1 MNLLFCRLSI
11 LTIFLSFFSFNL
23 LAAEL
28 GIKHEYG
35 LSILGSY
42 DYEEPKLMHL
52 RSGMKA
58 EDDRLKNFGILYNY
72 KNAYLLNGYLNE
84 IELDT
89 SYQDLTQTYWS
100 NTTGTMKDIEVQ
112 IYNVRALYGIQL
124 SDKLMFKTGLG
135 YRHLY
140 HFWQNRRS
148 TTGAIGYDREQDYS
162 YIPFIAEL
170 KMPIPE
176 LNIDGKLNLEF
187 DQILEGNNTSY
198 FAYLGGSN
206 EDMKF
211 NNNDGYIWKIS
222 YEGKINDFIFEP
234 YFEFMHV
241 DDSDVYNNF
250 HEPLN
255 TTKEYGIK
263 ITKALNINRYTTTD
277 FKKFIDND
285 NFYFGFKIL
294 EAETETGLKV
304 GTGTPEIDDKDYG
317 YSIVSGYKVLEGYS
331 SLEDRKV
338 RFDMEMAF
346 NYFGETNSSCNTGD
360 TFLFDSRYSNG
371 LFPQGGTLNCRGD
384 DIFITIESYSTTIG
398 MKPSIYL
405 ISLNNLFIN
414 TNFGLS
420 RWNQHERGMITG
432 NSNFNSTNYEGDGTY
447 YGIGMGMNAKN
458 LTFSAEHSK
467 HDMYYDAVVTSAS
480 LKYNF

>member
-1 MNLLFCRLSI
+1 MDLSFCRLS
-11 LTIFLSFFSFNL
+11 LLVIFLSSFSFNL
-23 LAAEL
+23 MAAEL

-58 EDDRLKNFGILYNY
+58 EDDRLKNFGLLYNY
-72 KNAYLLNGYLNE
+72 KNAYLLFGYLNE

-100 NTTGTMKDIEVQ
+100 NGTGTMKDIEVQ

-140 HFWQNRRS
+140 HFWQNKRS

-162 YIPFIAEL
+162 YVPFIAEL

-198 FAYLGGSN
+198 LAYLGGSS

-211 NNNDGYIWKIS
+211 NNNDGYIWKVS
-222 YEGKINDFIFEP
+222 YEGKINDFTFEP

-241 DDSDVYNNF
+241 DDSDIYNNS

-263 ITKALNINRYTTTD
+263 ITKALNVNRYTTTD
-277 FKKFIDND
+277 FKKFINND
-285 NFYFGFKIL
+285 NFYFGFKFL
-294 EAETETGLKV
+294 EAETETGLYDQ
-304 GTGTPEIDDKDYG
+304 TGTAKINDKDYG
-317 YSIVSGYKVLEGYS
+317 YSIISGAKLLEGYS
-331 SLEDRKV
+331 SLDDRKIRV
-338 RFDMEMAF
+338 DMEMAF
-346 NYFGETNSSCNTGD
+346 NYFGETASSCSTGD
-360 TFLFDSRYSNG
+360 TFFTDGRYRNNLVPSG
-371 LFPQGGTLNCRGD
+371 STLTCASD
-384 DIFITIESYSTTIG
+384 DIVISIESYSTTIG
-398 MKPSIYL
+398 LKPSLYL
-405 ISLNNLFIN
+405 ISMNNVFIN
-414 TNFGLS
+414 TNLGIS
-420 RWNQHERGMITG
+420 RWNQHER
-432 NSNFNSTNYEGDGTY
+432 NSVPGSTFGSTNYEGYGTY
-447 YGIGMGMNAKN
+447 YGVGLGMTRKN
-458 LTFSAEHSK
+458 LNISAEHSK
-467 HDMYYDAVVTSAS
+467 HKMYYDAVVTSAS

>member
-1 MNLLFCRLSI
+1 MSLLV
-11 LTIFLSFFSFNL
+11 IFLSSFSFNL
-23 LAAEL
+23 IAAEL

-58 EDDRLKNFGILYNY
+58 EDDRLKNFGLLYNY
-72 KNAYLLNGYLNE
+72 KNAYLLYGYLNE

-100 NTTGTMKDIEVQ
+100 NGTGTMKDIEVQ

-140 HFWQNRRS
+140 HFWQNKRS

-162 YIPFIAEL
+162 YVPFIAEL

-176 LNIDGKLNLEF
+176 LDIDGKLNIEF

-198 FAYLGGSN
+198 LAYLGGSS

-211 NNNDGYIWKIS
+211 NNNDGYIWKVS
-222 YEGKINDFIFEP
+222 YEGKINDFTFEP

-241 DDSDVYNNF
+241 DDSDIYNNS

-263 ITKALNINRYTTTD
+263 ITKALNVNRYTTTD
-277 FKKFIDND
+277 FKKFINND
-285 NFYFGFKIL
+285 NFYFGFKFL
-294 EAETETGLKV
+294 EAETETGLYDQ
-304 GTGTPEIDDKDYG
+304 TGTAKINDKDYG
-317 YSIVSGYKVLEGYS
+317 YSIISGAKLLEGYS
-331 SLEDRKV
+331 SLDDRKIRV
-338 RFDMEMAF
+338 DMEMAF
-346 NYFGETNSSCNTGD
+346 NYFGETASSCSTGD
-360 TFLFDSRYSNG
+360 TFFTDGRYRNNLVPAGS
-371 LFPQGGTLNCRGD
+371 TLTCASD
-384 DIFITIESYSTTIG
+384 DIVISIESYSTTIG
-398 MKPSIYL
+398 LKPSLYL
-405 ISLNNLFIN
+405 ISMNNVFIN
-414 TNFGLS
+414 TNLGIS
-420 RWNQHERGMITG
+420 RWNQHER
-432 NSNFNSTNYEGDGTY
+432 NSVPGSTFGSTNYEGYGTY
-447 YGIGMGMNAKN
+447 YGVGLGMTSKN
-458 LTFSAEHSK
+458 LNISAEHSK
-467 HDMYYDAVVTSAS
+467 HKMYYDAVITSAS